1 MNAKILVLGST
12 GMLGSMVYYYLR
24 KTMAPNTVHGSMRS
38 NDALKGET
46 LHHFEAQ
53 QFLHDPKQFSS
64 LLSFDYIINCIG
76 IIKPHCQDGDPKGVK
91 NAIEVNALF
100 PHILANYC
108 RNSPAKILQIA
119 TDCVYSGSQG
129 HYTENA
135 PHDALDVYGK
145 TKSLGEVNSP
155 NVLHIRSSIIG
166 PEQNTSYSLME
177 WFLHQPQGTTL
188 QGYTHH
194 KWNGV
199 TTLQFA
205 KICQRIIQNNAFTGL
220 RKTSHVYHFVPNTAV
235 TKYEL
240 LELFKKRFH
249 KNIEINAVSDQTKPI
264 DRTLATIYPSFTS
277 LYGHMTITEALQ
289 ELQSYEKI

>member
-12 GMLGSMVYYYLR
+12 GMLGSMVYKYL
-24 KTMAPNTVHGSMRS
+24 KDTMAPNTVHGSRRS
-38 NDALKGET
+38 NNTRKEKT
-46 LHHFEAQ
+46 LHDFEAQ
-53 QFLHDPKQFSS
+53 QFLHDPEQFPFIR
-64 LLSFDYIINCIG
+64 SFDYIINCIG
-76 IIKPHCQDGDPKGVK
+76 IIKPHCQDTDPKGVK
-91 NAIEVNALF
+91 NAIEVNAFF
-100 PHILANYC
+100 PHILARYC
-108 RNSPAKILQIA
+108 QNSPTRILQIA

-129 HYTENA
+129 QYTETE

-155 NVLHIRSSIIG
+155 YVLHIRCSIIG
-166 PEQNTSYSLME
+166 LEQNISYSLLG
-177 WFLHQPQGTTL
+177 WFLNQPEGTAL

-205 KICQRIIQNNAFTGL
+205 TLCQKIIQSNAFTAL
-220 RKTSHVYHFVPNTAV
+220 RKTSHVYHFVPNAAV

-240 LELFKKRFH
+240 LELCKKIFH
-249 KNIEINAVSDQTKPI
+249 KNVTINAVSDQKNPI

-277 LYGHMTITEALQ
+277 LYGHKTMAEALQ